1 MNLQDWIVVLLVAGS
16 FVYALWRL
24 MPQAF
29 RRKLA
34 ASLLR
39 WPLPQGLRNH
49 FQKAALNSGACAC
62 SACDAPA
69 PKAAPSAQV
78 MVFHPRKPH

>member
-1 MNLQDWIVVLLVAGS
+1 MSLQDLIVGLLVVGS

-24 MPQAF
+24 MPQAL

-34 ASLLR
+34 TGLLR
-39 WPLPQGLRNH
+39 WPLPQALRNH
-49 FQKAALNSGACAC
+49 LQKAALNSGTCAC
-62 SACDAPA
+62 SACEAPA

-78 MVFHPRKPH
+78 MVFHPRKPR